1 MFHSLPEVF
10 REFGLSTDVRT
21 LLLLRKAVDKDLV
34 KTIGDLYNVLKGIVV
49 KDPTDM
55 GPFTKAYYHYF
66 LDIEVRNGESLE
78 DAILRSE
85 TFKNWKINNLDES
98 DRDFELDTDEQINR
112 FLDQVHM
119 THFDIKEIISGKD
132 ILSNDD
138 PNHKDDDEEN
148 TQRSNAENTLDK
160 MADYSDM
167 SIDELLDRLKKIRDQ
182 QNTEHGGGS
191 HWIGV
196 GGISP
201 FGHGGA
207 AKNGIRI
214 GGSGG
219 GRMARKVLN
228 DKNYFPIDRDAIIND
243 NNVDAALAAIK
254 GVIEES
260 AMEQLDIPITI
271 KSGLKRGG
279 LFIPELK
286 NEKNEKLQVIV
297 LIDNGGYSMSPYV
310 KTVRDLLKKMKTR
323 F

>member
-138 PNHKDDDEEN
+138 PNQEDDDEEN

-167 SIDELLDRLKKIRDQ
+167 SIDELLDL
-182 QNTEHGGGS
+182 S
-191 HWIGV
+191 
-196 GGISP
+196 
-201 FGHGGA
+201 
-207 AKNGIRI
+207 
-214 GGSGG
+214 
-219 GRMARKVLN
+219 
-228 DKNYFPIDRDAIIND
+228 
-243 NNVDAALAAIK
+243 
-254 GVIEES
+254 
-260 AMEQLDIPITI
+260 
-271 KSGLKRGG
+271 
-279 LFIPELK
+279 
-286 NEKNEKLQVIV
+286 
-297 LIDNGGYSMSPYV
+297 LIHI
-310 KTVRDLLKKMKTR
+310 
-323 F
+323 